1 MPPRVKVC
9 FVMYIGKFGEIFFL
23 FGILFLPFKLQKNFV
38 IFLTAEHQKKTAGGE
53 NV

>member
-9 FVMYIGKFGEIFFL
+9 FVMFIGKFGEIFF
-23 FGILFLPFKLQKNFV
+23 IWHSFLPFKLQKNCF
-38 IFLTAEHQKKTAGGE
+38 FLTAEHQKKTAGGE